1 MECPSAWIYF
11 WQSSEVCWGPFISCG
26 GGSLQLWACRDP
38 EDIVDVWG
46 SLVLVFLFSLGTFFL
61 VLMVVYMDV
70 WGVGVKVQKS
80 DLNLFVSHRAAAS
93 SRTCENRSEN

>member
-1 MECPSAWIYF
+1 MGIF
-11 WQSSEVCWGPFISCG
+11 
-26 GGSLQLWACRDP
+26 SL
-38 EDIVDVWG
+38 G
-46 SLVLVFLFSLGTFFL
+46 FLFSLGTFLL

-80 DLNLFVSHRAAAS
+80 DLNLFVSHRVGAS